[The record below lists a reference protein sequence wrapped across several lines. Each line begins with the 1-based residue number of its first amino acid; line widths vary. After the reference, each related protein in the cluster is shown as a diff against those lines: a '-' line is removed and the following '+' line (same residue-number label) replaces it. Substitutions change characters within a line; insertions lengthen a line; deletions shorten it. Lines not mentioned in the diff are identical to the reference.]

1 MARYVE
7 SQHPRD
13 NKGRWRSKGGGVSSA
28 LKEIGGGSTAGRRG
42 IKLPGTGR
50 VTVRAG
56 LSSATIMYGR
66 TVPLIP
72 GKINVHVGVLGR
84 IEKAS
89 SGPNFLE
96 KRVDSVIDRIAKKL
110 PEKAGDVLRGKKTDI
125 GGVTIGTGKRRRV
138 NPQIK
143 VTNKKKAAGRKV
155 RKPRQ
160 PRRPRQRRTSQ

>member
-13 NKGRWRSKGGGVSSA
+13 SKGRWRSKGGGVAGVLTSGSSER
-28 LKEIGGGSTAGRRG
+28 KG

-84 IEKAS
+84 IEKAG

-96 KRVDSVIDRIAKKL
+96 KRVDNLIEKVAQRL
-110 PEKAGDVLRGKKTDI
+110 PDKVGDVVRGKKTDI

-160 PRRPRQRRTSQ
+160 PRQRRQK

>member
-1 MARYVE
+1 MSYRE
-7 SQHPRD
+7 SEHPRD
-13 NKGRWRSKGGGVSSA
+13 SRGRWRSKGSSA
-28 LKEIGGGSTAGRRG
+28 LKEIGGGESAPKRG

-72 GKINVHVGVLGR
+72 GKVNVHVGVLGR
-84 IEKAS
+84 IEKAG

-96 KRVDSVIDRIAKKL
+96 KRVDNLIEKVAQRL
-110 PEKAGDVLRGKKTDI
+110 PEKVGDVVRGKKTDV

-138 NPQIK
+138 NPQIR
-143 VTNKKKAAGRKV
+143 VSNKKKTAGRKV
-155 RKPRQ
+155 RQPRQ
-160 PRRPRQRRTSQ
+160 PRQRRQK